1 MTIKSQNKNE
11 RMEQWENL
19 DETIGRARQQLATLE
34 SFNPMAGQIGK
45 STFDFAM
52 ALVGFMQ
59 NVSDRNPVKQ
69 KEAIRSLLP
78 LLPQIIQSGLLT
90 SDEIDFFYSLNRA
103 GAVFRKQEARQM
115 VAVVY
120 RLLRQISEMGS
131 AYNIPA
137 EEKSFSPSSSSSSS
151 HQKSPSVAVPSSSML
166 LGLLRKRRE
175 APRQESPQQESR
187 QRVVAPPAPSEEEEE
202 DGETTQDEDV
212 DVGDEPKTLVRGRRR
227 LFKKRHEES
236 ESEESE
242 VEERKR
248 DDTEAESDIESSES
262 GDSDVLKISMR
273 SASNPIVFQSFAKE
287 GVWHYGLME
296 ADGEVY
302 DISPQEYPSAEEAE
316 EAAATHH
323 QTIVDLKQ
331 NNKGLAAHLARAWVG
346 QNKFKACEDSAG
358 TQVIE
363 LTMPGGSPNS
373 TLVFVAMFESMSTE
387 AFERDYGG
395 PDFEQWL
402 LESKYADDPDKKF
415 DAQREYVGAAILP
428 QVEAKWTRL
437 AKEVARSMGI
447 EPDKTVNVK
456 RGLVYCPD
464 KSNRESIGLVFLF
477 LGLPSAS
484 AAKAEDFASRLFRKM
499 S

>member
-1 MTIKSQNKNE
+1 
-11 RMEQWENL
+11 MEQWENL
-19 DETIGRARQQLATLE
+19 DEAIGKARQQLATLE

-59 NVSDRNPVKQ
+59 NVSDRDPAKQ
-69 KEAIRSLLP
+69 KAAVRSLLP

-131 AYNIPA
+131 AYNIPT
-137 EEKSFSPSSSSSSS
+137 EEKSFSSLPSSSSQ
-151 HQKSPSVAVPSSSML
+151 QKPPPPPVAVPSSSML

-187 QRVVAPPAPSEEEEE
+187 QRVVAPPAPPEEEEE

-212 DVGDEPKTLVRGRRR
+212 DVAKEPKTLVRGRRR

-242 VEERKR
+242 VEERKE
-248 DDTEAESDIESSES
+248 DDNEEAESDVESSDG

-273 SASNPIVFQSFAKE
+273 SASNPIVFQSFTKE

-296 ADGEVY
+296 VNGEVY

-323 QTIVDLKQ
+323 QTIADLKQ

-363 LTMPGGSPNS
+363 LTMPGGSPNKA
-373 TLVFVAMFESMSTE
+373 LVFVAMFESMSTE
-387 AFERDYGG
+387 AFEQDYGG

-402 LESKYADDPDKKF
+402 LESKYADDLDKKF
-415 DAQREYVGAAILP
+415 DSQREYVGAVILP

-437 AKEVARSMGI
+437 AKEVAKSVDI
-447 EPDKTVNVK
+447 EPDRTVNVK

-464 KSNRESIGLVFLF
+464 KLNRESIGLVFLF